1 MIRKPDDMQ
10 KIGNDISSLKA
21 SLDILRVCLQQ
32 KVVNS
37 PDGISTTSVD
47 HILTRL
53 VYFSITLTY
62 LGIVHK

>member
-10 KIGNDISSLKA
+10 KIGKDISSLKA

-32 KVVNS
+32 KAVNS
-37 PDGISTTSVD
+37 TDGVSTTSVD

-53 VYFSITLTY
+53 V
-62 LGIVHK
+62 

>member
-1 MIRKPDDMQ
+1 MIRKIDDMQ

-21 SLDILRVCLQQ
+21 SLDILQVCLQQ
-32 KVVNS
+32 TVVNS

-53 VYFSITLTY
+53 VLIFS
-62 LGIVHK
+62 

>member
-53 VYFSITLTY
+53 V
-62 LGIVHK
+62 

>member
-32 KVVNS
+32 TVVNS

-53 VYFSITLTY
+53 V
-62 LGIVHK
+62 